1 MPEIT
6 LLGYGNQGRA
16 WAKNLR
22 DSGWI
27 VKVSGRPKS
36 EGGKSQREAASDG
49 FATIEFDALRTDTSP
64 LACLL
69 PDECIPE
76 IYTAILGP
84 GVDRAPRPFL
94 FAHGFSVVYGGM
106 KFRDE
111 DDVILC
117 APKGIGVMLRR
128 LYTEGSGVMAVLGV
142 EQDGS
147 GTAWD
152 TARAVGRGLG
162 CDRVGMIDSSF
173 AEETNAD
180 LLSEQA
186 ILCGGLPRI
195 LDRSVRFLVEKGIH
209 PKLATF
215 ECLNE
220 MKLIVDM
227 MVERG
232 VYGMFRDVSNTAKF
246 GGLRAADRLMPDA
259 ETDSRLEDLWKDIIG
274 GQFAKEF
281 FEEKE
286 KGFPRSNAGMERYRD
301 HIADQNLDLPK
312 KDED

>member
-1 MPEIT
+1 MSEIT
-6 LLGYGNQGRA
+6 LLGYGNQGKA

-27 VKVSGRPKS
+27 VKVSGRPES
-36 EGGKSQREAASDG
+36 EGGTSQREAASDG
-49 FATIEFDALRTDTSP
+49 FATIDFHALRSDTSP
-64 LACLL
+64 LACLV

-76 IYTAILGP
+76 IYAAILGP

-106 KFRDE
+106 EFHDG

-117 APKGIGVMLRR
+117 APKGVGVMLRR

-142 EQDGS
+142 EQDAS
-147 GTAWD
+147 GNAWD
-152 TARAVGRGLG
+152 TALAVGKGLG
-162 CDRVGMIDSSF
+162 CDRVGIIDSSF

-195 LDRSVRFLVEKGIH
+195 LDRSVKFLVRKGVH

-246 GGLRAADRLMPDA
+246 GGLRAADYLLPDL
-259 ETDSRLEDLWKDIIG
+259 ETDARLEGLWQDIVDG
-274 GQFAKEF
+274 KFAKEF
-281 FEEKE
+281 FEEKDN
-286 KGFPRSNAGMERYRD
+286 GFPRSQLGMERYRD
-301 HIADQNLDLPK
+301 HIADQNLNLLK
-312 KDED
+312 KNED